1 MLRALCYPSIVKP
14 PRLLFIPFALLLSFS
29 FPDFS
34 LAQKKAPAKA
44 PVSKAPAAKSTASK
58 AAPSKSAATK
68 PPATKAGASKSAATR
83 SGSARKGTVASRR
96 AVSPKRMTQQQP
108 AEDRIREIQQAL
120 TEKGYNVD
128 VNGVWGPE
136 STEALKKFQE
146 DQNINNMSGRGK
158 LDSLTL
164 IALGLGPKREPPPQ
178 TAAPVQPK
186 AATEGKL
193 P

>member
-1 MLRALCYPSIVKP
+1 MKP

-34 LAQKKAPAKA
+34 LAQKKPAAKA
-44 PVSKAPAAKSTASK
+44 PASKAPAGKSTASK
-58 AAPSKSAATK
+58 AAPSKSAASK
-68 PPATKAGASKSAATR
+68 APATKSGAAKPAATKSAY
-83 SGSARKGTVASRR
+83 GRKGTLAQRKAAAPR
-96 AVSPKRMTQQQP
+96 RMTQQQP
-108 AEDRIREIQQAL
+108 GEDRVREIQQAL
-120 TEKGYNVD
+120 TEKGYNVE

>member
-1 MLRALCYPSIVKP
+1 MKPLRPQFL
-14 PRLLFIPFALLLSFS
+14 PFVLLLA
-29 FPDFS
+29 
-34 LAQKKAPAKA
+34 LALPALSVTTKKPVAKAPAQKSS
-44 PVSKAPAAKSTASK
+44 VAKS
-58 AAPSKSAATK
+58 APSKSAAAK
-68 PPATKAGASKSAATR
+68 APATKSGAKPSSKR
-83 SGSARKGTVASRR
+83 RGTVAKRR
-96 AVSPKRMTQQQP
+96 VTTPRRTTQQLP
-108 AEDRIREIQQAL
+108 TEDRVREIQQAL
-120 TEKGYNVD
+120 TAKGYAVD
-128 VNGVWGPE
+128 ANGVWGQE

-178 TAAPVQPK
+178 TAPPVQPP

>member
-1 MLRALCYPSIVKP
+1 MLFV
-14 PRLLFIPFALLLSFS
+14 PFALLLSFS

-34 LAQKKAPAKA
+34 LAQKKPVAKA
-44 PVSKAPAAKSTASK
+44 PVSKAPAGKGAAGK
-58 AAPSKSAATK
+58 AGPSKSAATTASK
-68 PPATKAGASKSAATR
+68 APATKGGATKAAATKSAATR
-83 SGSARKGTVASRR
+83 TGSGKKGAVASRR
-96 AVSPKRMTQQQP
+96 AAAPRRMTQQQP
-108 AEDRIREIQQAL
+108 GEERVREIQQAL

-128 VNGVWGPE
+128 ASGVWGPE
-136 STEALKKFQE
+136 SAEALKKFQE

-178 TAAPVQPK
+178 TTAPVQPK
-186 AATEGKL
+186 AAPEGKL

>member
-1 MLRALCYPSIVKP
+1 M
-14 PRLLFIPFALLLSFS
+14 LFIPFALLLSIS

-34 LAQKKAPAKA
+34 LAQKKPVAKA
-44 PVSKAPAAKSTASK
+44 PASKTPAGKAAAGKTAPSKSAASKAPAAKS
-58 AAPSKSAATK
+58 
-68 PPATKAGASKSAATR
+68 GASKSAATKSA
-83 SGSARKGTVASRR
+83 SGKKGTLAQRKAVAPR
-96 AVSPKRMTQQQP
+96 RMTQQQP
-108 AEDRIREIQQAL
+108 GEDRVREIQQAL